1 MNTALEYST
10 RVVQEGAIDVKRV
23 LLTLCVCLY
32 LYFNLLGNLAP
43 CGAITE
49 IAHRR
54 MEEWQKKIHRRR
66 VFFLNSRLMLELSE
80 IVIVPE
86 CEFCSDCVLKGTIS

>member
-1 MNTALEYST
+1 MLIQSGLYEDPVLCHDSFPPKAGSLKMNTALEYST

-54 MEEWQKKIHRRR
+54 MEEWQKKIHCR
-66 VFFLNSRLMLELSE
+66 
-80 IVIVPE
+80 
-86 CEFCSDCVLKGTIS
+86 CV

>member
-1 MNTALEYST
+1 MNTALEYNT
-10 RVVQEGAIDVKRV
+10 RVVQEGGAIDVKRV

-32 LYFNLLGNLAP
+32 LYFNLLGN
-43 CGAITE
+43 TE

-66 VFFLNSRLMLELSE
+66 VFF
-80 IVIVPE
+80 
-86 CEFCSDCVLKGTIS
+86 